1 MTNTGRIDLT
11 LFLGDNIYI
20 VEFKVDGGTDPLEQI
35 KERKY
40 AQKYE
45 GQGTV
50 YLIGI
55 LFSSAEKNIEAFSWE
70 RV

>member
-1 MTNTGRIDLT
+1 
-11 LFLGDNIYI
+11 GDNIYI
-20 VEFKVDGGTDPLEQI
+20 SEFKVDGSADPLEQI

-40 AQKYE
+40 AQKYA

-55 LFSSAEKNIEAFSWE
+55 LFSSTKKNIEAFSWE